1 MKSKKYKRKRVTR
14 MPFWSSKQ
22 KNKPYRLFFATD
34 VHGSEPTF
42 RKFINAGKAYEV
54 DALILGGDI
63 TGKMLVP
70 IITLGKDKY
79 QATLQ
84 SNLVMMTGND
94 EIQSF
99 ENKLAK
105 LGFYSQIMDQEEY
118 DHYAKSPEEIEKLYL
133 EKACH
138 RLESWI
144 KLAEERLAGT
154 SIHCYVTGGNDDP
167 QEIVEVLHQ
176 EAKDRVV
183 ICEEKVFSLNEDN
196 YLLVSLGYSNP
207 TPWDTPREISEEELI
222 EKIEEV
228 YALVEEPSK
237 VIFNMHVP
245 PVDSTLDTCPKLD
258 TSTDPPTIITS
269 GGEPVMFGAG
279 SQAVRDAIEKYQ
291 PLLSLHGH
299 IHESRGV
306 IKIGRTTAINP
317 GSEYGEGILRG
328 TIINLEGDKVKSTQM
343 TSG

>member
-1 MKSKKYKRKRVTR
+1 MS
-14 MPFWSSKQ
+14 FWSSKQ
-22 KNKPYRLFFATD
+22 KNKPYRIFFATD

-70 IITLGKDKY
+70 IISLGQNKY

-84 SNLVMMTGND
+84 STLVTMAGDD
-94 EIQSF
+94 EIQAF
-99 ENKLAK
+99 ESKLAK
-105 LGFYSQIMDQEEY
+105 LGFYSEIMDQEQYE
-118 DHYAKSPEEIEKLYL
+118 HYVKSPAEVEKLYL
-133 EKACH
+133 EKACQ

-144 KLAEERLAGT
+144 QLAEERLAGT
-154 SIHCYVTGGNDDP
+154 SIYCYITGGNDDP
-167 QEIVEVLHQ
+167 QEVVEVLHKK
-176 EAKDRVV
+176 AKNRVV
-183 ICEEKVFSLNEDN
+183 VCEEKNVSLNNDN

-207 TPWDTPREISEEELI
+207 TPWDTPREISEEELA
-222 EKIEEV
+222 EKIEE
-228 YALVEEPSK
+228 AFANVEEPSK

-258 TSTDPPTIITS
+258 TSTDPPTMITS
-269 GGEPVMFGAG
+269 GGEPVYFGAG
-279 SQAVRDAIEKYQ
+279 SQAVRDAIQKYQ

-306 IKIGRTTAINP
+306 IKIGKTTAINP

-328 TIINLEGDKVKSTQM
+328 TIVNLEGDKVKSTQM